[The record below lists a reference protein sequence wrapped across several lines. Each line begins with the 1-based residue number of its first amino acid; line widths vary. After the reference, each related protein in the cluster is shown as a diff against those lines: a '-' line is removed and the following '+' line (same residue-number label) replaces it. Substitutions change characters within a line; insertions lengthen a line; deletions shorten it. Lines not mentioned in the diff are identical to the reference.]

1 MIQFI
6 FTIDYEI
13 YGNGAGSLK
22 DLVLE
27 PAQRLVDVFQ
37 EWNASF
43 VVFAEAVE
51 FRKMEEFHS
60 DEAIPEV
67 RSQLRELR
75 DRGCEIALH
84 LHPWWANARH
94 EHGQWSL
101 DWSER
106 NICTLAPER
115 VETIVA
121 EAIDYLRQA
130 LDDPDFTPV
139 SFRGGLWAM
148 QPTKTMARVL
158 ARHGVQVDSSVFKG
172 GHIRGLGLDYR
183 PSLKNG
189 NTWRFSDEV
198 NAPDSHGLLAEYP
211 IHTEMVP
218 FWKMLGSKRL
228 SLQKKVPGA
237 SGGTPLP
244 NRWLDFARLTY
255 PRKLDFC
262 RMSYDDMHDVMARV
276 IREDK
281 VTPHE
286 AKTIVA
292 IGHSKDLVDFDA
304 ISRFLSYLKQ
314 QKVAVTTFRQ
324 ILPTPC
330 VASQAC

>member
-27 PAQRLVDVFQ
+27 PTSRLADVFQ
-37 EWNASF
+37 EWDASF

-51 FRKMEEFHS
+51 FQKMEEFHS

-67 RSQLRELR
+67 PAQLRELR

-94 EHGQWSL
+94 EHNQWSL

-106 NICTLAPER
+106 NTCALASER
-115 VETIVA
+115 MEAIVGG
-121 EAIDYLRQA
+121 AIDYLRRA
-130 LDDPDFTPV
+130 LDDPDFTPL
-139 SFRGGLWAM
+139 SFRAGLWAM
-148 QPTKTMARVL
+148 QPTRTMARVL
-158 ARHGVQVDSSVFKG
+158 VRHGVQVDSSVFKG

-189 NTWRFSDEV
+189 DTWRFSNEI
-198 NAPDSHGLLAEYP
+198 NAPDPNGLLAEYP

-218 FWKMLGSKRL
+218 FWKMLGGKRL
-228 SLQKKVPGA
+228 SLQKKVPG
-237 SGGTPLP
+237 SSSGTPLP

-262 RMSYDDMHDVMARV
+262 RMSYDEMQSVMAKV
-276 IREDK
+276 IHEDK
-281 VTPHE
+281 ATPQE
-286 AKTIVA
+286 VKTIVA
-292 IGHSKDLVDFDA
+292 IGHSKDLVDFDS
-304 ISRFLSYLKQ
+304 ISRFLSYLNK
-314 QKVAVTTFRQ
+314 QKVAVTTFQQ
-324 ILPTPC
+324 IVSPPC
-330 VASQAC
+330 AAKQAC